1 MSLPNFVMKYL
12 SYYCL
17 HYITKNIA
25 FHIAEVLIF
34 CADKLMAILKI
45 CVFNFAILL
54 KLRKFNAHEIY
65 MFYSSLRV
73 FACEFE

>member
-1 MSLPNFVMKYL
+1 M
-12 SYYCL
+12 
-17 HYITKNIA
+17 
-25 FHIAEVLIF
+25 F

-54 KLRKFNAHEIY
+54 KLRKFDAHEIY